1 MLTRVGMNFG
11 HTIATNIISNLF
23 GHETVGNGELLRPS
37 RGAKRTRSS
46 RPQGCSNSFAAHPER
61 W

>member
-1 MLTRVGMNFG
+1 MNFG